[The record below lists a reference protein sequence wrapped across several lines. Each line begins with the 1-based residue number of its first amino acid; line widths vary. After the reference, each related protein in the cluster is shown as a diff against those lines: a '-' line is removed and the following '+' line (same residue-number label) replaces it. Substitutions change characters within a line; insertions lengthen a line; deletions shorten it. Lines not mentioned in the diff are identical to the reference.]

1 MMPNEVETGKVGDKA
16 FKFDEPVK
24 SRDVLF
30 FVIPAKAG
38 IYKFQTVMDS
48 RLRGSDT
55 ACDFL
60 RNHQP

>member
-1 MMPNEVETGKVGDKA
+1 MNIEHPTLNI
-16 FKFDEPVK
+16 DEPVK

-48 RLRGSDT
+48 AEKASLRAPPS
-55 ACDFL
+55 
-60 RNHQP
+60 RE